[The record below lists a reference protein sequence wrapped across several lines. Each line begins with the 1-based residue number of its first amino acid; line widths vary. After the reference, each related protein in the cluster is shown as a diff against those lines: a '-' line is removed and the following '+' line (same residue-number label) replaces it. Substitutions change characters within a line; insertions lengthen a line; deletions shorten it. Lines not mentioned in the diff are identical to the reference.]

1 MPPQNSPPPTPSPA
15 MSPEPA
21 PVLDTSAKSLEDV
34 DHDERLI
41 TIIRHHF
48 FGIFI
53 IYVQTVV
60 ALSVGIGL
68 IYFLLPNFV
77 DRSQTDVYRVV
88 GLIAG
93 AVVILMALIL
103 VIATIIYY
111 SSRLIL
117 TDKNIT
123 QVLQIGIFHR
133 KVSQLAV
140 TNIEDVT
147 ATKQGIFSTLLNY
160 GILNIETAGEQI
172 NFVFNYCPSPDFYA
186 RQILEAREQ
195 AGPRRR

>member
-1 MPPQNSPPPTPSPA
+1 MPPETTPPTIQTPPPETPGPI
-15 MSPEPA
+15 
-21 PVLDTSAKSLEDV
+21 LDTTAKSMEEI

-41 TIIRHHF
+41 SIIHRHF

-53 IYVQTVV
+53 IYVQTFA
-60 ALSVGIGL
+60 ALALGIGL

-77 DRSQTDVYRVV
+77 DRSETEVYRVI
-88 GLIAG
+88 GLVAG
-93 AVVILMALIL
+93 AIIVLMTIIL

-123 QVLQIGIFHR
+123 QVLQIGIFNR

-140 TNIEDVT
+140 TNVEDVT
-147 ATKQGIFSTLLNY
+147 ATKQGVFSTFLNY
-160 GILNIETAGEQI
+160 GVLNIETAGEQI
-172 NFVFNYCPSPDFYA
+172 NFIFNYCPRPDFYA

-195 AGPRRR
+195 ARGGARR